1 MVACLL
7 AYIDSDIECGW
18 NVCVLSL
25 DVVPDILTVGKP
37 LGNGHPMA
45 LVVTTKEIADSIGE
59 FNSTVSGVYC
69 GSLIF
74 MGINCHGFNENH
86 SFKDT

>member
-1 MVACLL
+1 MMCLCSFFEL
-7 AYIDSDIECGW
+7 

-25 DVVPDILTVGKP
+25 DVVPDIITVGKP

-59 FNSTVSGVYC
+59 FNSTVSGIYHNDF
-69 GSLIF
+69 GMFHYKSDNNFIDI
-74 MGINCHGFNENH
+74 MIE
-86 SFKDT
+86 